1 MQFSVS
7 LTELHVVAAAAAAA
21 PFQTGA
27 QAGFFT
33 LLRSNRW
40 TGLTRDG
47 NEDNV

>member
-7 LTELHVVAAAAAAA
+7 LTELHVVAAAAAA

-33 LLRSNRW
+33 SLRSNRW

>member
-7 LTELHVVAAAAAAA
+7 LTELHVVAAAA

-33 LLRSNRW
+33 LLGSNRW